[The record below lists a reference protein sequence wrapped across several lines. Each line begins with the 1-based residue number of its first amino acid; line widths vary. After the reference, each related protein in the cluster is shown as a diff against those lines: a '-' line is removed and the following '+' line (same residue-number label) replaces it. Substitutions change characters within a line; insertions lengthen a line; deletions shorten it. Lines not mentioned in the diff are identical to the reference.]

1 MTITPREHPTARAR
15 PQRERAHEP
24 MESRAQR
31 KRRGTFVSQTMARSC
46 LRLRAILLGSVL
58 TLSLAAPSVA
68 RADDVTITP
77 EARSRFS
84 AGVNLLKDPDGPRYE
99 EAYREFRAAYAASPS
114 YKILGNLGLCAMK
127 LERDDEAIQAYEKYV
142 AWGKALDASEL
153 AQVKTDLDTLKA
165 GVAYLTVTS
174 DPPGAKIVD
183 VRLPVRGERVT
194 NNYGPITTATRLGV
208 RQGSHQITAKLDGY
222 PDVTWEFDAGA
233 TEVAPHAFTFKKL
246 DVAVVPVPVTTP
258 TPVTVEAPKV
268 AERPVPTGVYVGLAA
283 TGVFAAAAVVT
294 GVLALGKHSDF
305 DNANTGQN
313 TQTFNTATS
322 AKSDGQTL
330 NIINDVCVGGAIVA
344 AGVTA
349 VLYVVRPTILSD
361 AKAPAAASAS
371 GVSSWRLAPL
381 VSATGGGLSVGAR
394 F

>member
-1 MTITPREHPTARAR
+1 
-15 PQRERAHEP
+15 

-142 AWGKALDASEL
+142 AWGKALDPAEL

-165 GVAYLTVTS
+165 GVAYLTITS

-183 VRLPVRGERVT
+183 VRLPVRGERIT
-194 NNYGPITTATRLGV
+194 NNYGPITTATRIGV

-222 PDVTWEFDAGA
+222 PDVTWELEAGA
-233 TEVAPHAFTFKKL
+233 TEVAPHAFTFKKA

-258 TPVTVEAPKV
+258 TPIVEERPKV

-305 DNANTGQN
+305 DTQN
-313 TQTFNTATS
+313 TALNNSQNPGQASST
-322 AKSDGQTL
+322 KSSGETL
-330 NIINDVCVGGAIVA
+330 NVVNDVCVGGAIVA

-349 VLYVVRPTILSD
+349 VLYLVRPTIIRE
-361 AKAPAAASAS
+361 AKAAPAS
-371 GVSSWRLAPL
+371 GASVASSWRIAPL
-381 VSATGGGLSVGAR
+381 VSTTGGGLSVGAR